1 MRILQICSKPPY
13 PEKDG
18 YALAVNH
25 ISKAIIS
32 KGHSLKVMAISTP
45 KHHAKDVPQEYLAK
59 TEFEHIFIDTSI
71 RLTPA
76 FLNLFSTTSYNANRF
91 YSNEF
96 AECLK
101 QILDKKNFDIIL
113 FEGLFVW

>member
-32 KGHSLKVMAISTP
+32 KGHSLKVIAISTP

-59 TEFEHIFIDTSI
+59 MFKKNNICYYQKQSQFDFEKALKESQKFTG
-71 RLTPA
+71 
-76 FLNLFSTTSYNANRF
+76 FLKKENQKTNWKNLF
-91 YSNEF
+91 
-96 AECLK
+96 
-101 QILDKKNFDIIL
+101 DL
-113 FEGLFVW
+113 F